1 FVVERDVVKDHCL
14 SFSQAYV
21 KDDTETYR
29 SVSSAIGYT
38 TRTQEIDNRML
49 AWSTVW
55 RWLRFFGSLKYTLR
69 NAFDLIR
76 QADPNSPVFAKC
88 FPFTT
93 ESIKAN
99 NEKPPS
105 INRFN
110 CSAPSRNITEF
121 LGIHFSPNWQQ
132 KAAGLELHHLHT

>member
-1 FVVERDVVKDHCL
+1 
-14 SFSQAYV
+14 
-21 KDDTETYR
+21 
-29 SVSSAIGYT
+29 
-38 TRTQEIDNRML
+38 ML

-93 ESIKAN
+93 ESIKQTT
-99 NEKPPS
+99 KTSLDQS
-105 INRFN
+105 IQLF
-110 CSAPSRNITEF
+110 SAEPEYHRIFGHSF
-121 LGIHFSPNWQQ
+121 FP
-132 KAAGLELHHLHT
+132 ELATKSGWS